1 LEVISW
7 GVNLIPA
14 TLWDRVH
21 NHTHHTQTN
30 TAKDPDRL
38 YFTSEKTTATNLY
51 TKIFYPNKRFMKWNP
66 IVALHFIPYIF
77 RNIVSTFY
85 SSRLKPSVVP
95 FKPKYSVR
103 QKANIIM
110 ELVVIILFQIGIFN
124 AVGRNLVA
132 YLFASPICYL
142 FTSAIFNTYIF
153 TNHFLN
159 PVTEHSDPL
168 LGTTTV
174 EVPTLINKLH
184 FNFAYHTEHHLFPSM
199 NSKFY
204 P

>member
-1 LEVISW
+1 
-7 GVNLIPA
+7 
-14 TLWDRVH
+14 
-21 NHTHHTQTN
+21 
-30 TAKDPDRL
+30 
-38 YFTSEKTTATNLY
+38 
-51 TKIFYPNKRFMKWNP
+51 
-66 IVALHFIPYIF
+66 
-77 RNIVSTFY
+77 
-85 SSRLKPSVVP
+85 
-95 FKPKYSVR
+95 
-103 QKANIIM
+103 M

-199 NSKFY
+199 NSKFC
-204 P
+204 PELSKIFTEKIS